1 MKIPIIL
8 LLFCLLSWQAQAQF
22 YISPGATVAAD
33 DGGLSVIS
41 LQDIDWVNDG
51 TFSAGYSDVHFIS
64 TDGGDHSIGGSGN
77 QGFDYLFVE
86 MGTRKLVLDQA
97 ASAVRV
103 LFSSGYFDLNGN
115 DLDLTELIVDEGED
129 RSFIGP
135 NGGAIV
141 HQANLNAPTGENP
154 GNLGAAITSAA
165 NLGQTTIRRTHQA
178 ATSDGGPSINRRYTI
193 SPTNNSGLNATLRFF
208 YLDSELNGLSESGLE
223 LLRNDGSGWA
233 LGGTSARDASA
244 NWLEATGISSFTE
257 WTAADGTFTSAI
269 DLPGGQ
275 ALRIGTPFPN
285 PMSSSTAFVQLPV
298 DSPTRLGVQLR
309 LFDVLGRELASAQEV
324 LIAGDKL
331 VSFRTGTLPAGLYV
345 LQLETEGQQVSYKLA
360 VD

>member
-8 LLFCLLSWQAQAQF
+8 LLFGLLSWQAQAQF
-22 YISPGATVAAD
+22 HISAGATVAAD
-33 DGGLSVIS
+33 GGDLSIIS
-41 LQDIDWVNDG
+41 LQDMDWVNDG

-64 TDGGDHSIGGSGN
+64 TNGGDHSVGGSGN
-77 QGFDYLFVE
+77 LDFDYLLVD
-86 MGTRKLVLDQA
+86 MGAQKLVLNQV

-103 LFSSGYFDLNGN
+103 IFNSGYFDLNGN
-115 DLDLTELIVDEGED
+115 DLELTELIVGEGEN

-135 NGGAIV
+135 NGGSIV
-141 HQANLNAPTGENP
+141 HQANLNSPSGENP

-178 ATSDGGPSINRRYTI
+178 ATSDSGPSINRRYTI
-193 SPTNNSGLNATLRFF
+193 SPTNNSGLNASLRFF

-233 LGGTSARDASA
+233 MAGTSARDASA
-244 NWLEATGISSFTE
+244 NWLEATGIASFAE

-269 DLPGGQ
+269 DLPNGQ
-275 ALRIGTPFPN
+275 ALRIGQPFPN
-285 PMSSSTAFVQLPV
+285 PVPSSSTFVQLPV
-298 DSPTRLGVQLR
+298 NSPNRLDVQLR
-309 LFDVLGRELASAQEV
+309 FFDVLGRELASAREV
-324 LIAGDKL
+324 LLAGEHL

-345 LQLETEGQQVSYKLA
+345 LQLEGNGQQASYKIV